1 MPAPALLVLVLSVAT
16 AAADQIK
23 ENRVKSA
30 MAKTTSPRWLSFK
43 SSEQE
48 GIQKDHPTYKC
59 LWEKEKLL
67 LLKNGKKFDLK
78 SETRASTY
86 KNKKLLLL
94 NRVLKFSLYQE
105 KQANNGIRKAALPQR
120 RGKGKVIP
128 ALRKT
133 RVSALVRKTSLEKQ
147 KNVKVELQKELENDP
162 SRKIRL
168 PAKTP
173 LQIATEDLDWLARKW
188 RWLKGAFLK
197 APLNTLVSIVRKNQG
212 IKRNP
217 EKDSK
222 PQKDNLSSG
231 PFKPE
236 TTAQEGIRTWKL
248 YNLRIVYKHPC
259 KSVNSERTPIG
270 NSRGEPEKDKII
282 LKALCGRLGSL
293 NTSANGDNTWRVK
306 SRKRY
311 FGCHTKMNRK
321 GLPTSLTSRKTESMA
336 IQRTQRFGNRVILT
350 VTEYV
355 HIPDDNSRDPYR
367 RQNSTESI
375 DSLILSRNES
385 QETKSSISD
394 FIQKTLKF
402 LFKMILKDREHRIK
416 IWPLYGRVPLQLR
429 ERKAN
434 TFQRKIDRL
443 VNQDGSQTD
452 PRVPNRKP
460 EVAPGAP
467 ALEDEGKAPQWI
479 RFAPFGELS
488 KRRKRDADEDDTMAQ
503 VSLDFLHHLSSLLG
517 IGVGVI
523 AVAFI
528 VLSIVVGIL
537 FYKRRELFQVSRV
550 TVTDRKSRGKSSST
564 ITDPH
569 CNGLSLSR
577 CFHSSGLQASRG
589 KELELQEALQKS
601 KRRDLDFVMTSITSD
616 TSDNGRSMTPDRS
629 SLSSS
634 LSLISFYS
642 QSLEISRDWFSDEE
656 GSSMKS
662 SLMDRVQV
670 YLDTMDTSENL
681 EQFQC
686 GMAVNEDQK
695 HLVLEKANQQKMQ
708 MPQSVSIPLEVSSGI
723 PCPLVSKDDPSKVS
737 NNIPPQSHTDAANV
751 SFVILCP
758 PQLKTNA
765 LKTTPDILD
774 PPKSKERPSR
784 PSTSILLKSV
794 CSVSKAASEPQ
805 LSKT

>member
-16 AAADQIK
+16 AAPDQIK
-23 ENRVKSA
+23 ENPVKSA
-30 MAKTTSPRWLSFK
+30 MAKTTSPGWLSFK

-78 SETRASTY
+78 SETRASNY

-105 KQANNGIRKAALPQR
+105 KQANNGIRKAALPQPG
-120 RGKGKVIP
+120 GKGKVTP

-133 RVSALVRKTSLEKQ
+133 RVSALVRKTSIEKH

-162 SRKIRL
+162 SRKVRL
-168 PAKTP
+168 SAKPP

-188 RWLKGAFLK
+188 LWLKGAFLK
-197 APLNTLVSIVRKNQG
+197 TPLNTLVSVVRNNQG

-222 PQKDNLSSG
+222 PQKDTLSSG

-236 TTAQEGIRTWKL
+236 IAAQEGIRTWKL
-248 YNLRIVYKHPC
+248 YNLRMVYKHPC
-259 KSVNSERTPIG
+259 KSVNSERTPSG
-270 NSRGEPEKDKII
+270 NSRGDPEKDKII

-293 NTSANGDNTWRVK
+293 NRLANGGNTWRVK
-306 SRKRY
+306 LRKRY

-321 GLPTSLTSRKTESMA
+321 GLMTSLTSRKTKSMA

-355 HIPDDNSRDPYR
+355 HITDDSSRDLYR
-367 RQNSTESI
+367 RQNNTELR

-385 QETKSSISD
+385 QETKSLISD

-402 LFKMILKDREHRIK
+402 LFKVILKDREHRIK
-416 IWPLYGRVPLQLR
+416 IWPIHGRVPLKLH

-434 TFQRKIDRL
+434 TFQRKIDKL
-443 VNQDGSQTD
+443 DQDGSQTD
-452 PRVPNRKP
+452 PRAPNRKP

-467 ALEDEGKAPQWI
+467 ALEDEGKPPQWI
-479 RFAPFGELS
+479 RFDPFGELS
-488 KRRKRDADEDDTMAQ
+488 KRWKRDADEDSTMAQ

-550 TVTDRKSRGKSSST
+550 TVVDRKSRGKSSST

-569 CNGLSLSR
+569 SHGLSLSR
-577 CFHSSGLQASRG
+577 CFHSSGLQAARD
-589 KELELQEALQKS
+589 KELGLQEALQKS
-601 KRRDLDFVMTSITSD
+601 KRRDLGFVMTSITSD

-642 QSLEISRDWFSDEE
+642 QSLELSRDWFSDEE

-686 GMAVNEDQK
+686 GMTVSEDQK
-695 HLVLEKANQQKMQ
+695 HLLLEKANQQKMQ
-708 MPQSVSIPLEVSSGI
+708 VPQAVSIPLKVSSGI
-723 PCPLVSKDDPSKVS
+723 PCPPVSKNNPSKVS
-737 NNIPPQSHTDAANV
+737 NSVPQQSYTDASNV

-758 PQLKTNA
+758 PQLKANA
-765 LKTTPDILD
+765 LKTTSNMLD
-774 PPKSKERPSR
+774 PPKPRDHPSR
-784 PSTSILLKSV
+784 ASTSIVLQSV
-794 CSVSKAASEPQ
+794 RNVSKAASEPQ